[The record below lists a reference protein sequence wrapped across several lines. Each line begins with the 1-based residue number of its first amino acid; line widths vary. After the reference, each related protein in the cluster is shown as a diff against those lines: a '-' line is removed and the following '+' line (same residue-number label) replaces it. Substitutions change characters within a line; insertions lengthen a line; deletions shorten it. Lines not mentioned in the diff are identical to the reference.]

1 MSIDYKLLGE
11 RIKQQRKIKGA
22 TQEKFAEHLNVSVG
36 YVSQIERGISKVSLE
51 RLVDIARYL
60 GCSTAFLLEGTE
72 VEEKNYLKNEFDE
85 LFQSLSVSEKK
96 MVMLLL
102 TEYIKNRGN
111 TN

>member
-60 GCSTAFLLEGTE
+60 GCSTAFLKGTE